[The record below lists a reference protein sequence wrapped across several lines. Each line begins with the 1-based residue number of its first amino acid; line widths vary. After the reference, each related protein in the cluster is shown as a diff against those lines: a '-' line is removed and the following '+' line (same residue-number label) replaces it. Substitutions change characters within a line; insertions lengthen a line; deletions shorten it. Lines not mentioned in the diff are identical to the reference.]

1 MTERIY
7 KEFNVHGARQLVESV
22 TEAANTMY
30 YVFTTKHT
38 AYSEASTPTPNASIA
53 NSLFQTYDEMMFG
66 KLVTPSDVAHSIN
79 NHTWANGTS
88 YAMYD
93 DTDALLL
100 DRNYYVTTLE
110 GSDYHVWKCID
121 NNSNS
126 VSNSAPLY
134 SDVSGSLNTLYIKSA
149 TDGYQWKFMYTIP
162 AASYT
167 KFTANNYIPVVTHAN
182 AVSNA
187 INGAIDQFVVSNSGN
202 NYNEWANGAVV
213 TGTNTSLLNISSTAY
228 TLSGNNDFYVNCSIY
243 FTAGVANGEISKISD
258 YTANATG
265 KWITLETAVSGT
277 PDSTTR
283 YEISPTVTVVGDGS
297 NCVAR
302 ALINT
307 STNTISNVEILS
319 RGSGYTYA
327 GVTLEANNMAAANV
341 AATRAVIGPFGGHGA
356 DPLSELNAKY
366 VTIAASFGN
375 NESTNIQT
383 DNDFRTIGL
392 LKNPLYANTK
402 IVYDAP
408 SANFQVGETALDT
421 VTGASGIV
429 IQANSTTVNLSNAS
443 GLFAATSNVTGQ
455 TTGASANIV
464 SLLVNT
470 NDAARANYHYFQ
482 QTHKF
487 EHNLVS
493 GSVFTEDERVSQ
505 ATTGANGDVY
515 ASNSTYTTLTS
526 VRGDFGIGNNYIV
539 TGATSSQTARFKSQ
553 IPSDLVR
560 GSGEVLFLKNI
571 EAVSRSNTLTE
582 TVKLVLKF

>member
-429 IQANSTTVNLSNAS
+429 IQANSTSVNLSNAS

>member
-66 KLVTPSDVAHSIN
+66 KLVTSSDVAHSIN

-429 IQANSTTVNLSNAS
+429 IQANSTSVNLSNAS

-455 TTGASANIV
+455 TTGASANVV

>member
-167 KFTANNYIPVVTHAN
+167 KFTANNYIPVITHAN

-327 GVTLEANNMAAANV
+327 GVTLEANNMATANV
-341 AATRAVIGPFGGHGA
+341 AATRAIIGPFGGHGA
-356 DPLSELNAKY
+356 DPLSELNARY

>member
-429 IQANSTTVNLSNAS
+429 IQANSTSVNLSNAS

-455 TTGASANIV
+455 TTGASANVV

>member
-167 KFTANNYIPVVTHAN
+167 KFTANNYIPVITHAN

-356 DPLSELNAKY
+356 DPLSELNARY

-429 IQANSTTVNLSNAS
+429 IQANSTSVNLSNAS

-455 TTGASANIV
+455 TTGASANVV